1 MTSSPNHRVMHTFI
15 IWNIVERGSERER
28 KRERGEAKGREAACA
43 GPAKPPHE
51 LAWKVVDGRANE
63 GIEKGGIF

>member
-1 MTSSPNHRVMHTFI
+1 MHTLI
-15 IWNIVERGSERER
+15 IWKIVERGSERER
-28 KRERGEAKGREAACA
+28 EGEAKGREAACA

-51 LAWKVVDGRANE
+51 LAWKVVDGRAIE